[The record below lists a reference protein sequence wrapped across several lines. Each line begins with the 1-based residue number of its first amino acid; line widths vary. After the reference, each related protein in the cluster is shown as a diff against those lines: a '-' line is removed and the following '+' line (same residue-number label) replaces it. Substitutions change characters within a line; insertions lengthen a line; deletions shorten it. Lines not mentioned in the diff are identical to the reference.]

1 MTGRAF
7 AILLTAAL
15 LAACA
20 SKSAEMRANLDTF
33 NSERTPDKLLARGR
47 AFAAL
52 GDTTRAEEYYAAALE
67 AGGNEKEIM
76 RLLLEV
82 CVRDGRYRAA
92 IEYAKPYVQRHPDDV
107 RCRYVLGTLYQAV
120 SEPKSARSELEVVVR
135 TMPDEPDPHFALA
148 TLLRDDERDLVA
160 AESQFRE
167 YLRLAPN
174 GNHAEE
180 ARASLL
186 RVVQ

>member
-1 MTGRAF
+1 MKAGVAGVF
-7 AILLTAAL
+7 ALSLLV
-15 LAACA
+15 ACA
-20 SKSAEMRANLDTF
+20 SKNAEMRANLATF
-33 NSERTPDKLLARGR
+33 NSERTPDKLIARGK
-47 AFAAL
+47 AFSAL

-76 RLLLEV
+76 TLLLEV

-92 IEYAKPYVQRHPDDV
+92 IEYARPYIQKHPDDV

-120 SEPKSARSELEVVVR
+120 AEPKNARTELEVVVS
-135 TMPDEPDPHFALA
+135 TMPNEADPHFALA
-148 TLLRDDERDLVA
+148 TILRDEDKDLVA
-160 AESQFRE
+160 AEGQFRE

-186 RVVQ
+186 QVVQ

>member
-1 MTGRAF
+1 MKAGVVGF
-7 AILLTAAL
+7 LAL
-15 LAACA
+15 LLVACA
-20 SKSAEMRANLDTF
+20 SKNAEMRATYATF
-33 NSERTPDKLLARGR
+33 NSERTPDKLLARGK
-47 AFAAL
+47 AFATL

-76 RLLLEV
+76 TLLLEV

-92 IEYAKPYVQRHPDDV
+92 IEYARPYIQRHPDDV

-120 SEPKSARSELEVVVR
+120 AEPKNARTELEVVVH
-135 TMPDEPDPHFALA
+135 TMPDEADPHFALA
-148 TLLRDDERDLVA
+148 TILRDEDKDLVA
-160 AESQFRE
+160 AEGQFRE

-186 RVVQ
+186 QVVQ

>member
-1 MTGRAF
+1 MKQGGFALVTAF
-7 AILLTAAL
+7 LLV
-15 LAACA
+15 ACA
-20 SKSAEMRANLDTF
+20 SKEAEVHANLATF
-33 NSERTPDKLLARGR
+33 NSERTADKLLARGK

-52 GDTTRAEEYYAAALE
+52 GDTTRAEEYYAAALD
-67 AGGNEKEIM
+67 AGANEKEVM
-76 RLLLEV
+76 TLLLEV

-92 IEYAKPYVQRHPDDV
+92 IEYARPYVSKHPEDV

-120 SEPKSARSELEVVVR
+120 AEPKNARSEFEVVVQ
-135 TMPDEPDPHFALA
+135 TIPNEPDPHFSLA
-148 TLLRDDERDLVA
+148 MVLRDDEHDLVA
-160 AESQFRE
+160 AEGQFRE

-186 RVVQ
+186 RAVQ